1 MLNSTIYVVCTPDYI
16 PIVAFTNE
24 QKAKE
29 YILKEMI
36 EKGVEYK
43 LEYTNLEIDEIFL
56 KRMEVLAISV
66 RKKNGGK

>member
-1 MLNSTIYVVCTPDYI
+1 MLNSTTIYIICTPDYI

-29 YILKEMI
+29 YMVREMLD
-36 EKGVEYK
+36 KGTENK
-43 LEYTNLEIDEIFL
+43 LEYVNLEIDEIFL

-66 RKKNGGK
+66 RKNGGK